1 MIIYFGGIF
10 NGKLE
15 TVLKDTNIDVYFD
28 IKKDNI
34 NDLLNFKIINDLDAV
49 IRELMMCDIDPL
61 TYIKKLDLK
70 DKIIIFNING
80 NGVVPIEKFEREFR
94 DNCGNVYKY
103 LIANAKE
110 VYKIIYGLKERLKW
124 RIISKLMI

>member
-110 VYKIIYGLKERLKW
+110 VYKIIYGLKERLK
-124 RIISKLMI
+124 